1 MMEHYVTLFDSL
13 FLPQGLALHQSLERY
28 AGSYRL
34 WVLCMDAAALDVL
47 QKLNL
52 PNVALIPLAE
62 VETPELLR
70 VKLLRTVGEYCW
82 TLTPFT
88 PGFVFDRDAS
98 VQRVT
103 YVDADTWF
111 LRNPSSLFA
120 ELDASSKAVLIT
132 EHAYA
137 PENDQAVI
145 SGRYC
150 VQFVTFQRGRGDV
163 VRLWW
168 AERCLEWCYARVENG
183 KFGDQKYLDE
193 WPTRFAGDVHVLHD
207 KALCQAPWNV
217 TRFPPSEAAF
227 FHFHSL
233 RLLRGQTVQIVDSGY
248 EIPRSTI
255 RTIYKPYLADFAA
268 SLTALSQIG
277 YHARPQIDKPVAG
290 LRIGFAVMRLL
301 RWGSRLF
308 IRPRIFQVGD

>member
-1 MMEHYVTLFDSL
+1 MEHYVTLFDSL
-13 FLPQGLALHQSLERY
+13 FLPQGLALHQSLERH
-28 AGSYRL
+28 AGRYRL
-34 WVLCMDAAALDVL
+34 WVLCMDVAAFEALL
-47 QKLNL
+47 KLNL

-62 VETPELLR
+62 VETPELLQ
-70 VKLLRTVGEYCW
+70 VKRLRTVGEYCW

-88 PGFVFDRDAS
+88 AGFVFDRDPGA
-98 VQRVT
+98 QRVT

-111 LRNPSSLFA
+111 LSNPEPVFT
-120 ELDASSKAVLIT
+120 ELETSAKAVLIT

-137 PENDQAVI
+137 PENDQSAI

-150 VQFVTFQRGRGDV
+150 VQFVTFQRGRGDA

-193 WPTRFAGDVHVLHD
+193 WPTRFPGEVHVLRD
-207 KALCQAPWNV
+207 KSLCQAPWNV
-217 TRFPPSEAAF
+217 TRFPPSEAVF

-233 RLLRGQTVQIVDSGY
+233 RLLRNQRVQIVDSGY

-255 RTIYKPYLADFAA
+255 QSIYQPYLKDFAV
-268 SLTALSQIG
+268 SLTKLSQVG
-277 YHARPQIDKPVAG
+277 FHARPQINKSVAW
-290 LRIGFAVMRLL
+290 LRIELSVMRLM
-301 RWGSRLF
+301 RWGSRLL
-308 IRPRIFQVGD
+308 IRPRIFRIGV